1 MYAIRPTSVIEL
13 IALLRWFHACRA
25 AVKCTSGN
33 MNGVVAAHHGGRV
46 EMKRY
51 RSVAVCYDKRARW
64 GPVDHQIAR
73 LDGYRVNWITHFDN
87 EISRWD
93 NDDHP
98 ARWAVYRA
106 SCSSYWW

>member
-73 LDGYRVNWITHFDN
+73 LDGYRVN
-87 EISRWD
+87 
-93 NDDHP
+93 
-98 ARWAVYRA
+98 
-106 SCSSYWW
+106 